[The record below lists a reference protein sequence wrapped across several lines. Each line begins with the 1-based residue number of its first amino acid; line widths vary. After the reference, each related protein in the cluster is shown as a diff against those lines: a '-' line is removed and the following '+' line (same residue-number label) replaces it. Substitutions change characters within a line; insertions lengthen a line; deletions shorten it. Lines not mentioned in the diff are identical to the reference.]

1 MTVKNFPT
9 KFLVGSITII
19 ALVAV
24 AAVFVSLH
32 FLWIY
37 ILVLP
42 LFFMG
47 VQDMTQKKQ
56 AIRRTHPLIGRGRY
70 FMETLR
76 PAIQQYF
83 IESDL
88 SGKPFHKRKRSL
100 IYQRAKK
107 AQETVPFGTQLDVY
121 EEGYE
126 WMAHSIY
133 SLDHKILNQ
142 DPRVKV
148 GGPDCKQPYDLSIF
162 NISAMSFGSLSSNAV
177 MAMNKGAMKGGF
189 AHNTG
194 EGGVSPYH
202 LQGGDVIWQV
212 GTGYFGC
219 RAADGNFDPEK
230 FAKTVAH
237 PNIKM
242 IELKLSQGAKPGHGG
257 ILPAAKN
264 TKEIAAIR
272 GVEPGTDVL
281 SPPYHKAFSNPEE
294 MLKLI
299 KTMRELSEGRP
310 IGFKLCIGSEKEFYD
325 ICKAMV
331 TTGIKPD
338 FITIDGGEGGTGAAP
353 VEFSDSIGMP
363 LRDGLTFAVDTLIGF
378 DLKKDI
384 SVIAAG
390 KVSCGFDLARAVA
403 MGADACYSARAMM
416 MAVGCIQALECHT
429 NKCPTGVATQDKNL
443 MKGLDVEDKYV
454 RVANFHN
461 KTVHALVE
469 MMAAAGLKT
478 TTELKR
484 KHIFRRI
491 SMSVVKRYDQL
502 YPEMPVG
509 CLLNTNT
516 IPEIYK
522 EGLLGEL

>member
-1 MTVKNFPT
+1 MTIKNFPT
-9 KFLVGSITII
+9 KFLVASLTLI
-19 ALVAV
+19 AGIAV
-24 AAVFVSLH
+24 AAVFVSIH

-47 VQDMTQKKQ
+47 LQDMMQKKQ
-56 AIRRTHPLIGRGRY
+56 AIRRTHPLIGRARY
-70 FMETLR
+70 FAETLR

-107 AQETVPFGTQLDVY
+107 DQETVPFGTQMDVY

-133 SLDHKILNQ
+133 AQ
-142 DPRVKV
+142 DPKNLEQHPRVKV
-148 GGPDCKQPYDLSIF
+148 GGPDCLQPYELSIF
-162 NISAMSFGSLSSNAV
+162 NISAMSFGSLSANAV
-177 MAMNKGAMKGGF
+177 MSMNLGAKMGGF

-219 RAADGNFDPEK
+219 RAADGNFDADK

-257 ILPAAKN
+257 ILPGKKN
-264 TKEIAAIR
+264 TPEIAAIR

-281 SPPYHKAFSNPEE
+281 SPPYHKAFNSPEG
-294 MLKLI
+294 MLNLL
-299 KTMRELSEGRP
+299 KTMRELSGGRP
-310 IGFKLCIGSEKEFYD
+310 VGFKLCIGSEKEFFD
-325 ICKAMV
+325 ICRAMIK
-331 TTGIKPD
+331 TGIKPD
-338 FITIDGGEGGTGAAP
+338 FITVDGGEGGTGAAP
-353 VEFSDSIGMP
+353 VEFSDSLGMP

-378 DLKKDI
+378 GLKKDI
-384 SVIAAG
+384 RVIAAG
-390 KVSCGFDLARAVA
+390 KVSCGFDLARAFA

-429 NKCPTGVATQDKNL
+429 NKCPTGVATQDKKL
-443 MKGLDVEDKYV
+443 SSALHVPDKSE
-454 RVANFHN
+454 RVYNFHH

-469 MMAAAGLKT
+469 LMAASGLKST
-478 TTELKR
+478 AEIKR

-491 SMSVVKRYDQL
+491 SQSVVKRYDQL
-502 YPEMPVG
+502 YPEMPEG
-509 CLLNTNT
+509 CLLNSDT
-516 IPEIYK
+516 IPEIYRQ
-522 EGLLGEL
+522 ELLGSF

>member
-9 KFLVGSITII
+9 KFILGSLCII
-19 ALVAV
+19 ALVA
-24 AAVFVSLH
+24 AAGIFLSLH
-32 FLWIY
+32 FLWAYLLI
-37 ILVLP
+37 LP

-47 VQDMTQKKQ
+47 VADIVQKKH
-56 AIRRTHPLIGRGRY
+56 AIRRTHPLLGRLRY
-70 FMETLR
+70 VAENLR

-83 IESDL
+83 VESDL
-88 SGKPFHKRKRSL
+88 SGKPFSRRKRSL

-121 EEGYE
+121 ETGYE
-126 WMAHSIY
+126 WMVHSIY
-133 SLDHKILNQ
+133 AHDPKNLVQ

-148 GGPDCKQPYDLSIF
+148 GGADCKQPYNLSIY
-162 NISAMSFGSLSSNAV
+162 NISAMSFGSLSPNAV

-189 AHNTG
+189 AQNTG

-202 LQGGDVIWQV
+202 LQGGDLIWQV

-219 RAADGNFDPEK
+219 RAKDGNFDPER

-242 IELKLSQGAKPGHGG
+242 IELKLSQGAKPGNGG

-264 TKEIAAIR
+264 TPEIAAIR

-281 SPPYHKAFSNPEE
+281 SPPYHKAFNSPEG
-294 MLKLI
+294 MMQLI
-299 KTMRELSEGRP
+299 KQMRELSGGKP
-310 IGFKLCIGSEKEFYD
+310 VGFKLCIGSEREFFD
-325 ICKAMV
+325 ICKAMIK
-331 TTGIKPD
+331 TGIKPD

-363 LRDGLTFAVDTLIGF
+363 LRDGLSFAIDTLRGF
-378 DLKKDI
+378 NLKKEI
-384 SVIAAG
+384 AVIAAG
-390 KVSCGFDLARAVA
+390 KVSCGFDLARIIA
-403 MGADACYSARAMM
+403 MGADACYCARAMM

-429 NKCPTGVATQDKNL
+429 NKCPTGVATQDKQL
-443 MKGLDVEDKYV
+443 MKGLDVEDKTE
-454 RVANFHN
+454 RVYNFHH

-469 MMAAAGLKT
+469 MLAASGLKSPS
-478 TTELKR
+478 ELGR
-484 KHIFRRI
+484 RHIFRRI

-502 YPEMPVG
+502 YPDMPEG
-509 CLLNTNT
+509 CLLNSETV
-516 IPEIYK
+516 PELYK
-522 EGLLGEL
+522 QEMLGEF